1 MRVTEMKI
9 LHVFKEYHPVVGGI
23 QNHIRVLSGELA
35 KDNDFDVEVLVT
47 NTGSKTVTEYTDGV
61 KVVKAAR
68 VAKIAS
74 TPISFSLFRFLRKAR
89 PDILHLHFPYPLG
102 ELASLLFGC
111 CDRIVLTYHSDIVR
125 QNRWLLLYMPILK
138 QVLGKVRI
146 IVASNPNNVRSSA
159 LLSKYADKTEI
170 IPYGIDVQRFER
182 ANERKVQEI
191 RSRCNGPIVL
201 FVGRLCYY
209 KGIKYL
215 LEASREIDAK
225 FLLIG
230 DGPHKLKLMNLVRG
244 NKLAKK
250 IVWLGEVSEDDLVCY
265 YHAADLLVLP
275 SIYRSEAFGL
285 VLLEGMACG
294 LPLITTELGTGT
306 SFVNCHN
313 RTGLVVPPSDSVALQ
328 QAISYLLN
336 NEDVRL
342 RFSQNA
348 RERVRRVFSK
358 AQMVESIRKLYFRV
372 LNS

>member
-1 MRVTEMKI
+1 MKI

-35 KDNDFDVEVLVT
+35 RDNDFEVEVLVT
-47 NTGSKTVTEYTDGV
+47 NTSSKTVTERIDGV
-61 KVVKAAR
+61 KVVKAGR
-68 VAKIAS
+68 VTEIAA
-74 TPISFSLFRFLRKAR
+74 TPISLSLFRFLRKAR

-102 ELASLLFGC
+102 ELASLFFGC

-125 QNRWLLLYMPILK
+125 QNRWLPLYMPFLR
-138 QVLGKVRI
+138 QVLRRVRV
-146 IVASNPNNVRSSA
+146 IVASSPNNVRSST
-159 LLSKYADKTEI
+159 LLNKYADKTEI
-170 IPYGIDVQRFER
+170 IPFGVDIQRFEKV
-182 ANERKVQEI
+182 NQRKVHEI
-191 RSRCNGPIVL
+191 RRRYRGQIVL

-244 NKLAKK
+244 NDLAKK
-250 IVWLGEVSEDDLVCY
+250 VVWLGEVSEDDLVSY

-275 SIYRSEAFGL
+275 SIYRSEAFGI

-313 RTGLVVPPSDSVALQ
+313 RTGLVVPSSDSVALE

-342 RFSQNA
+342 RFSRNA
-348 RERVRRVFSK
+348 RERVKHLFSK
-358 AQMVESIRKLYFRV
+358 AEMVENMKKLYFRV
-372 LNS
+372 LKA